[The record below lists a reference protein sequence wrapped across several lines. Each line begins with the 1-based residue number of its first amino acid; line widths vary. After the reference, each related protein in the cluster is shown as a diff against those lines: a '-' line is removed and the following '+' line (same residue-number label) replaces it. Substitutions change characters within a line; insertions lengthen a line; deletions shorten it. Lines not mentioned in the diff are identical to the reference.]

1 MEIDRSRSAGSPA
14 KPGKD
19 AGLALA
25 RSIMSSYVLSDA
37 SWHYENALLILAA
50 RSAGDAWGDD
60 ALSRGARAVSSGL
73 VGPDGKI
80 RGYKQDD
87 YNLDMINAGRNLID
101 LFAETGE
108 ARLKIAIETL
118 AKQLRS
124 QPRTPSG
131 GFWHKLIYP
140 NQMWL
145 DGLYMAE
152 PFAARYAA
160 AFGDR
165 AFAEDAVAQFILMAE
180 KARDPRTGLLK
191 HAWDEKRTQLWADP
205 ETGRSPNYWG
215 RAMGWYAMALVDVYE
230 VLPADIEGRAEL
242 EAILA
247 GLAESLA
254 GYQDPE
260 SGLWYQVVDQGD
272 RAGNYLEA
280 SVSSMLPYAFMKGVR
295 LGLLDASRF
304 LPAARKAYEGAC
316 ARFLRRYEDGSF
328 HLEGTCSVAGLGGSP
343 YRDGSFEYYIGE
355 KIAVD
360 DFKGVGS
367 FILCSVEYE
376 ALK

>member
-1 MEIDRSRSAGSPA
+1 MDIDRSRCAGSPA

-25 RSIMSSYVLSDA
+25 RSIMAGYQLSDA
-37 SWHYENALLILAA
+37 SWHYEQALLILAA
-50 RSAGDAWGDD
+50 GSAGDAWGDE
-60 ALSRGARAVSSGL
+60 ALSRGARSVSSGL
-73 VGPDGKI
+73 VGADGKI

-108 ARLKIAIETL
+108 SRLRIAIETL

-124 QPRTPSG
+124 QPRTSSG

-165 AFAEDAVAQFILMAE
+165 AFAEDSVAQFILMAE
-180 KARDPRTGLLK
+180 KARDPRTGLFK

-205 ETGRSPNYWG
+205 ENGRSPNYWG

-230 VLPADIEGRAEL
+230 VLPADIEGRGEL
-242 EAILA
+242 KAILS
-247 GLAESLA
+247 GLAEALA

-272 RAGNYLEA
+272 KAGNYLEA

-304 LPAARKAYEGAC
+304 LPIAKRAYEGAC

-343 YRDGSFEYYIGE
+343 YRDGSFEYYVGE
-355 KIAVD
+355 KIKAD
-360 DFKGVGS
+360 DFKGVGP
-367 FILCSVEYE
+367 FILSSIEYE
-376 ALK
+376 VLK